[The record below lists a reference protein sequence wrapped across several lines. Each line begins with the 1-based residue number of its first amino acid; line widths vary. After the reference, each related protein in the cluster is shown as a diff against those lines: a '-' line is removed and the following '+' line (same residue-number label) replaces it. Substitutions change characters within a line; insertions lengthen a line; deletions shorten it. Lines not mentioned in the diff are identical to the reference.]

1 MSRNLIVFRGVD
13 NFIDIAVQDQEQQ
26 WLAINDYSFRFK
38 VRDREANIIIDK
50 EVGFVEGYNY
60 KLGLDLLVADLADLD
75 LGSYVWGITVID
87 EDDRIRPLFLE
98 LNGEVDGVLQLVDS
112 PIS

>member
-1 MSRNLIVFRGVD
+1 MSRHLIVFRGVD

-38 VRDREANIIIDK
+38 VRDRSANIIIDK
-50 EVGFVEGYNY
+50 EIIFVEGYNY
-60 KLGLDLLVADLADLD
+60 KLGIDLLATDLADLD
-75 LGSYVWGITVID
+75 LGSYVWGVTVID
-87 EDDRIRPLFLE
+87 EDDRTRPLFLE

>member
-1 MSRNLIVFRGVD
+1 MSRNLKVFKGVD

-50 EVGFVEGYNY
+50 ELGFVEGYSY
-60 KLGLDLLVADLADLD
+60 KLGIDLLVADLADLD
-75 LGSYVWGITVID
+75 LGTYVWGITVID
-87 EDDRIRPLFLE
+87 EDERTRPLFLE